1 MKKILAIS
9 AMIASLVALAGPK
22 EDINKANDLFKKG
35 KNEEAIKILKESK
48 NAKGENVEY
57 EYINY
62 ILATSFSKSE
72 EEAVMYLKKACE
84 DKTSKSQYAIN
95 ANILLA
101 DHAKT
106 LKEKIEYLE
115 MLDAR
120 VGDQIDV
127 MVNLAFNYKSTNETE
142 KLATLNKRVEA
153 KGEDFKNAFE
163 ITLGKLYLKKGNET
177 EAMLH
182 LNKTLNS
189 KETVIASETNL
200 LLGEYNLLEKKD
212 AKKANSYFEKAIK
225 LNPKEDMLYARIGVI
240 YTNVNELAKAKKYFL
255 KAYELNKQIEP
266 NVKNLFTLAILSK
279 DAKDEAK
286 YANIIKAKQGYYG
299 VAQYLLTIND
309 LNDAEK
315 YAKMAI
321 AGKEKGAELIM
332 AITLG
337 KMGKLDSAL
346 KVAKEASNKKIEG
359 ADKLVQEIEMLMK
372 ESAKTK

>member
-1 MKKILAIS
+1 MKKILAMS

-62 ILATSFSKSE
+62 FLATSGSKSE

-127 MVNLAFNYKSTNETE
+127 MVNLAFDYKSTNEIE

-189 KETVIASETNL
+189 KVPVIASETNL
-200 LLGEYNLLEKKD
+200 ILAEYNLLEKKD

-225 LNPKEDMLYARIGVI
+225 INPKEDMLYARIGVI

-359 ADKLVQEIEMLMK
+359 ADKLVQEIEMLIK

>member
-22 EDINKANDLFKKG
+22 EDINKANELFKKG

-359 ADKLVQEIEMLMK
+359 ADKLVQEIEMLIK

>member
-1 MKKILAIS
+1 MKKILAMS

>member
-1 MKKILAIS
+1 
-9 AMIASLVALAGPK
+9 
-22 EDINKANDLFKKG
+22 
-35 KNEEAIKILKESK
+35 
-48 NAKGENVEY
+48 
-57 EYINY
+57 
-62 ILATSFSKSE
+62 
-72 EEAVMYLKKACE
+72 MYLKKACE

-120 VGDQIDV
+120 VGDQIEV
-127 MVNLAFNYKSTNETE
+127 MVNLAFDYKSTNETE

-189 KETVIASETNL
+189 KVPVIASETNL
-200 LLGEYNLLEKKD
+200 ILAEYNLLEKKD

-225 LNPKEDMLYARIGVI
+225 INPKEDMLYARIGVI

-359 ADKLVQEIEMLMK
+359 ADKLVQEIEMLIK

>member
-1 MKKILAIS
+1 MKKILAMS

-48 NAKGENVEY
+48 NVKGENVEY

-359 ADKLVQEIEMLMK
+359 ADKLVQEIEMLIK

>member
-359 ADKLVQEIEMLMK
+359 ADKLVQEIEMLIK

>member
-127 MVNLAFNYKSTNETE
+127 MVNLAFDYKSTNETE

-359 ADKLVQEIEMLMK
+359 ADKLVQEIEMLIK

>member
-1 MKKILAIS
+1 MKKILAMS

-22 EDINKANDLFKKG
+22 EDINKANDLIKKG

-127 MVNLAFNYKSTNETE
+127 MVNLAFDYKSTNETE

-359 ADKLVQEIEMLMK
+359 ADKLVQEIEMLIK

>member
-1 MKKILAIS
+1 MKKMLAMS

-359 ADKLVQEIEMLMK
+359 ADKLVQEIEMLIK

>member
-1 MKKILAIS
+1 MKKILAMS

-62 ILATSFSKSE
+62 ILATSGSKSE

-120 VGDQIDV
+120 VGDQIEV
-127 MVNLAFNYKSTNETE
+127 MVNLAFDYKSTNETE

-359 ADKLVQEIEMLMK
+359 ADKLVQEIEMLIK

>member
-1 MKKILAIS
+1 MKKMLAMS